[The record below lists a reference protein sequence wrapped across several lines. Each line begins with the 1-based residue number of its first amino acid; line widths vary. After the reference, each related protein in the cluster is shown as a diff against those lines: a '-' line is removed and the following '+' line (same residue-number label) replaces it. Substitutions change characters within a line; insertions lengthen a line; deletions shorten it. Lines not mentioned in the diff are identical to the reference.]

1 MLRCADGTIYTG
13 YARDPERRAALHNTG
28 RGAKYTSGRRP
39 VCLVY
44 VEKYRSVGAALRRE
58 HEMKR
63 LSRTEKESLIARGG
77 RRPSGRGASSR
88 ATRR

>member
-13 YARDPERRAALHNTG
+13 YARDPERRAAVHNTG

-44 VEKYRSVGAALRRE
+44 VEKYRSVGVALRRE

-63 LSRTEKESLIARGG
+63 LSRTEKEALIARGG

-88 ATRR
+88 AKRR